1 MKRLFVLFMMT
12 CAFVIS
18 INAQKINIKKVEH
31 LTTDTWGLRNARKD
45 TSGKNCAVVRVGV
58 IGVKDMEF
66 PQAIGD
72 VAHIG
77 SEYFVYIPES
87 SKNLKYKYKN
97 GSISG
102 TIDFSKYAD
111 QIGDKGSL
119 VQGHVYLVE
128 FDTENHI
135 RGAIFSVKPENATLI
150 FNGEKVS
157 INADGLAVIEK
168 PIGSYSYRVE
178 AQGYEPQSGTV
189 KLTESEISTT
199 TDITLEARQYP
210 LSIRCTPPNAS
221 LFIDDVPYGELN
233 QNSDLMIAEGSRNIR
248 LVAVG
253 YDDYEQ
259 TLIVN
264 KDVNLNITLNQKK
277 QEVVKFN
284 EERTR
289 TRVNVRPGYYITG
302 GGALFD
308 KKKYLA
314 QQWGLSINLA
324 AMQHFGGIFAI
335 REGLGLGVA
344 RLDKELMKEA
354 YEALPTDSS
363 TIYFDVPLQLG
374 FSIPF
379 GPYNKN
385 LFSIMGGG
393 YGKYMST
400 KTEQDS
406 KGKTS
411 KDEWD
416 YGLRASAII
425 DIKHFTIG
433 ADVSTSLNGLG
444 IFFGVNIGVKMY

>member
-1 MKRLFVLFMMT
+1 MKRFFFLLMVI
-12 CAFVIS
+12 CAFAVS
-18 INAQKINIKKVEH
+18 ANAQKVSIKKVEH

-45 TSGKNCAVVRVGV
+45 ASGKNCAVIRVGI
-58 IGVKDMEF
+58 IGVKDMVF

-77 SEYFVYIPES
+77 SEYFVYLPISTKE
-87 SKNLKYKYKN
+87 LKYKYKN
-97 GSISG
+97 GSVSG
-102 TIDFSKYAD
+102 TIAFSKYAN
-111 QIGDKGSL
+111 QIGDSGNL

-150 FNGEKVS
+150 FNGVNVPL
-157 INADGLAVIEK
+157 NADGLAVIEK
-168 PIGSYSYRVE
+168 PIGTYKYRVE
-178 AQGYEPQSGTV
+178 AAGYEPQSGTV

-199 TDITLEARQYP
+199 TDIALDARQYP
-210 LSIRCTPPNAS
+210 LTIACTPPNAS

-233 QNSDLMIAEGSRNIR
+233 QTSDLMIAEGSRNIR

-259 TLIVN
+259 TLNVKN
-264 KDVNLNITLNQKK
+264 GVNLNITMQQKK
-277 QEVVKFN
+277 QEVIKFK

-289 TRVNVRPGYYITG
+289 TRVNVRPGYYLTG

-314 QQWGLSINLA
+314 QQWGLNLNFA

-335 REGLGLGVA
+335 REGLGIGVA
-344 RLDKELMKEA
+344 WLDKELMKDA
-354 YEALPTDSS
+354 YEALPTD
-363 TIYFDVPLQLG
+363 TTTFYVDVPLQLG
-374 FSIPF
+374 ISIPF
-379 GPYNKN
+379 GSYNRN

-400 KTEQDS
+400 KTQKDS
-406 KGKTS
+406 KGNTS
-411 KDEWD
+411 QDEWD

-433 ADVSTSLNGLG
+433 ADISTSLNKLG
-444 IFFGVNIGVKMY
+444 IFFGVNIGWKMY